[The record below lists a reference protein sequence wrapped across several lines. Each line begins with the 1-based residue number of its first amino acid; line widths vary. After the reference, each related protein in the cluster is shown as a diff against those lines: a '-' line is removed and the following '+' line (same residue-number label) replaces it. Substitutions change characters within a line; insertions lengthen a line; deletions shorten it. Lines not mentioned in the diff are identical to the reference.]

1 MQKKMIVG
9 DERFDVLRNSSGYYI
24 DKTEL
29 IYGLVEQAG
38 NTVTLFTRP
47 RRFGKTLTMTMM
59 ESFFDIRRS
68 DGPAL
73 FEGLQ
78 IMSHTD
84 FCKKWMNQYP
94 VIFLSLKDAE
104 GLSFD
109 AALSKLRVIIADL
122 TKKHDYLADCSEVNP
137 FDKELFLRLQQGSVT
152 PEELQSAL
160 KLLMRMMA
168 AVHGKPAI
176 LLIDEYDVPLAKASE
191 RGYYTQMLDLIRGI
205 MSVSL
210 KTNEYLRFAVI
221 TGCLRIAKESI
232 FTGVNNFSTYSVLDD
247 RYADFFGFTPAEV
260 DQLLAEFKLEQ
271 KADTIRQWYDGYRF
285 GNADIYCPW
294 DVVSYV
300 SDLLYNENTNP
311 KNYWKNTS
319 GNGVIKSFFERT
331 EFEVSDKF
339 ETLLNGGFIRENVE
353 ADLTYDR
360 LYDSESSLWSV
371 LLMTG
376 YLTTVP
382 GSESGVS
389 MKLQIPNR
397 EIASIFQDTVV
408 DHFVQSVDQSRLN
421 ALMNVLWSGD
431 ADAASKIM
439 SDLLWETIS
448 YMDYHEDY
456 YHAFLAG
463 LFVGRGY
470 EVSSNKERGLGRP
483 DIVLRDKRNR
493 RAIVLEAKKADGADQ
508 MKAACQEGLAQIVEK
523 QYAKQLSGYET
534 VQCYAVAFYQKT
546 ALVKQL

>member
-29 IYGLVEQAG
+29 IYSLVEQSG

-68 DGPAL
+68 DGSDL
-73 FEGLQ
+73 FDGLK
-78 IMSHTD
+78 IMLHPD
-84 FCKKWMNQYP
+84 FCERWMNQYP

-122 TKKHDYLADCSEVNP
+122 CKKHDYLADCPKVNP

-160 KLLMRMMA
+160 KLIMRMMT

-191 RGYYTQMLDLIRGI
+191 RGYYAQMLDLIRGI

-210 KTNEYLRFAVI
+210 KTNEYLKFAVI

-232 FTGVNNFSTYSVLDD
+232 FTGVNNFSTYSVLDE
-247 RYADFFGFTPAEV
+247 RYADCFGFTPSEV
-260 DQLLAEFKLEQ
+260 DQLLAEFQLEN

-300 SDLLYNENTNP
+300 SDLLYSENANP

-319 GNGVIKSFFERT
+319 GNGVIRSFFERA

-339 ETLLNGGFIRENVE
+339 ETLLNGGFIRETVE

-360 LYDSESSLWSV
+360 LYASESSLWSV

-382 GSESGVS
+382 DPENSDS
-389 MKLQIPNR
+389 MTLQIPNR

-408 DHFVQSVDQSRLN
+408 DHFAKSVDQSRLS
-421 ALMNVLWSGD
+421 ALMDSLWNGD
-431 ADAASKIM
+431 ADTASKIM

-493 RAIVLEAKKADGADQ
+493 RAIVLEAKKADSPDL
-508 MKAACQEGLAQIVEK
+508 MEAACQEGLTQIVER
-523 QYAKQLSGYET
+523 QYAKHLSGYEA
-534 VQCYAVAFYQKT
+534 VRCYAVAFYRKT